1 MGFVNRVEELAAL
14 EDWWAQAYPRPALIW
29 GRRRVGK
36 TALIRRFAEGRRFV
50 FYTGAGSAPAFE
62 LAQLS
67 REVAAALP
75 GGLRQLDVNPYRD
88 WYDAFEHL
96 AAQAEQEPLLLVL
109 DEFPE
114 LSAMSPDLPGIM
126 RGVLDRIQGRTK
138 LRILLSGSSVRAMW
152 EMQEY
157 RAPLYGRFDLALQL
171 HPFRPHEAALMLPE
185 LSAEDRAMV
194 YGIVGGVP
202 LYLSLWDQSE
212 SVESNLRRLA
222 IRPAAPLY
230 NEGRLILATELG
242 SGHQPAA
249 VLDAIASGRT
259 RFQEIAD
266 AVGTDPTRTLER
278 LIELRLVERLIPVT
292 EDERKSKRKIYR
304 ISDNF
309 LSFYLGPLM
318 RNRSR
323 IEIGLGETILP
334 VILEG
339 LDDHMGDRYEE
350 AFRDHLRRRAAEID
364 PQVVAVGPW
373 WEADGQNQ
381 IDAVV
386 LRGRTR
392 EPVLVGEAKWAR
404 SVSAR
409 RLVAKLSEKA
419 ARLVPDPTRLR
430 YAVCARTQVTNADP
444 GVMTITA
451 ADIFSPSPEA
461 LAR

>member
-1 MGFVNRVEELAAL
+1 MGFVNRVQELAAL
-14 EDWWAQAYPRPALIW
+14 EEWWAQPYPRPALIW

-36 TALIRRFAEGRRFV
+36 TALIRRFAEGRRLV
-50 FYTGAGSAPAFE
+50 FYTGAGSAPTFE

-67 REVAAALP
+67 REAAAALP
-75 GGLRQLDVNPYRD
+75 GGLRQLDVTPYRD

-96 AAQAEQEPLLLVL
+96 AAQAEHDPLLLVL

-114 LSAMSPDLPGIM
+114 LTAMSPDLPGIM
-126 RGVLDRIQGRTK
+126 RAVLDRIQGRTK

-157 RAPLYGRFDLALQL
+157 RAPLYGRFDLAMQL
-171 HPFRPHEAALMLPE
+171 HPFRPHEAALMLPR
-185 LSAEDRAMV
+185 LSPEDRALV

-202 LYLSLWDQSE
+202 LYLSLWDQDGSIQD
-212 SVESNLRRLA
+212 NLRRLA
-222 IRPAAPLY
+222 VRPSALLY

-242 SGHQPAA
+242 AGHQPGA
-249 VLDAIASGRT
+249 VLDAIAAGRT

-278 LIELRLVERLIPVT
+278 LIGLRLVERLIPVT
-292 EDERKSKRKIYR
+292 EDERKSRRKIYR
-304 ISDNF
+304 IADNF

-318 RNRSR
+318 RNRSK
-323 IEIGLGETILP
+323 IEIGLGDTVLP

-339 LDDHMGDRYEE
+339 LDDHMGAAYED
-350 AFRDHLRRRAAEID
+350 AFRDHLRRRASEID

-386 LRGRTR
+386 LRGRAR
-392 EPVLVGEAKWAR
+392 EPVLAGESKWAR
-404 SVSAR
+404 SVSAPR
-409 RLVAKLSEKA
+409 IMAKLSAKA
-419 ARLVPDPTRLR
+419 ARLVPDPEGIR
-430 YAVCARTQVTNADP
+430 YAICARTEVTHADP
-444 GVMTITA
+444 NLMAVTA
-451 ADIFSPSPEA
+451 ADIFAPGGD
-461 LAR
+461 

>member
-1 MGFVNRVEELAAL
+1 MGFVNRVKELAAL
-14 EDWWAQAYPRPALIW
+14 ESWWARPYPRPGLIW

-36 TALIRRFAEGRRFV
+36 TSLIRRFAEGRRLV
-50 FYTGAGSAPAFE
+50 FYTGAGSTPAFE
-62 LAQLS
+62 LAQFS

-114 LSAMSPDLPGIM
+114 LTAMSPDLPGIM
-126 RGVLDRIQGRTK
+126 RAILDRIQGRTK

-157 RAPLYGRFDLALQL
+157 RAPLYGRFDLNLQL
-171 HPFRPHEAALMLPE
+171 HPFRPHEAALMLPR
-185 LSAEDRAMV
+185 LSPEDRARV

-202 LYLSLWDQSE
+202 LYLSLWDQDDPI
-212 SVESNLRRLA
+212 ESNLLRLA
-222 IRPAAPLY
+222 MRPGAPLY

-242 SGHQPAA
+242 GGHQPAA
-249 VLDAIASGRT
+249 VLDAIAVGRT
-259 RFQEIAD
+259 RFHEIGD
-266 AVGTDPTRTLER
+266 AVGSDPTRTLDR

-292 EDERKSKRKIYR
+292 EDERRSRRKLYR
-304 ISDNF
+304 IADNF
-309 LSFYLGPLM
+309 LAFYLGPLM
-318 RNRSR
+318 RNRSK

-334 VILEG
+334 VIVEG
-339 LDDHMGDRYEE
+339 LDDHMGGIYEE

-364 PQVVAVGPW
+364 PRVVAIGPW

-386 LRGRTR
+386 LSGRGR
-392 EPVLVGEAKWAR
+392 EPVLVGESKWAR
-404 SVSAR
+404 TVQAR
-409 RLVAKLSEKA
+409 RVLPKLMAKA
-419 ARLVPDPTRLR
+419 AGLVPDPGRLR
-430 YAVCARTQVTNADP
+430 YAICGRTEVREAEP
-444 GVMTITA
+444 GILTVTA
-451 ADIFSPSPEA
+451 ADIFSPD
-461 LAR
+461 